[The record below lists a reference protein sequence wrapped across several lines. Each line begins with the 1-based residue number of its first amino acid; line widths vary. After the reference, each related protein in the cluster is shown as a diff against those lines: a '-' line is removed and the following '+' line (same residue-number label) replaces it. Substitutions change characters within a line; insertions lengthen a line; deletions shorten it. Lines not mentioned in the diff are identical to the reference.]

1 MGWAQHCPTP
11 HELFVFAKLLHFA
24 ASVFLSVK
32 WESPQSC
39 HAHWVREGMLSI
51 AQLAHYGHSAR
62 ASAPSWL
69 LEPESMKMLVMGG
82 GGGGSHRLGQLI
94 GIY

>member
-1 MGWAQHCPTP
+1 
-11 HELFVFAKLLHFA
+11 
-24 ASVFLSVK
+24 
-32 WESPQSC
+32 
-39 HAHWVREGMLSI
+39 MLSI

-82 GGGGSHRLGQLI
+82 GGGGGHRLGQLI